1 MRTTV
6 ELDDDLVQELR
17 DRLSREGGSLRKA
30 LNVALRK
37 GLSGS
42 RRQHP
47 AARYR
52 CPVVHMGMPVSPGID
67 LDKALALAAALED
80 AETAGELER
89 RK

>member
-1 MRTTV
+1 M

-17 DRLSREGGSLRKA
+17 DRLVREGGSLRKA
-30 LNVALRK
+30 LNAALRR

-42 RRQHP
+42 SSQQP
-47 AARYR
+47 SARYR
-52 CPVVHMGMPVSPGID
+52 CPVAHMGVPVSPGID
-67 LDKALALAAALED
+67 LDKALALAGALED

>member
-1 MRTTV
+1 M

-30 LNVALRK
+30 LNSALRK
-37 GLSGS
+37 GLYDSG
-42 RRQHP
+42 RQSQP
-47 AARYR
+47 APYR
-52 CPVVHMGMPVSPGID
+52 CPSVHMGMLVSPGID

>member
-1 MRTTV
+1 M

-30 LNVALRK
+30 LNAALRK
-37 GLSGS
+37 GLYGSGC
-42 RRQHP
+42 QPP
-47 AARYR
+47 ATPYR
-52 CPVVHMGMPVSPGID
+52 CPSVHMGMPVSPGID
-67 LDKALALAAALED
+67 LDKALALAATLED